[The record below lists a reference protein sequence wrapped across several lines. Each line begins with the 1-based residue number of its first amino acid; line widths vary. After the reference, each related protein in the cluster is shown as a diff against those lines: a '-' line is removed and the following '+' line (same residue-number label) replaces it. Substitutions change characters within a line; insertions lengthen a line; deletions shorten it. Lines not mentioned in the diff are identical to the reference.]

1 VHGALG
7 TDVDVQ
13 QQQQQQQQQVNASRV
28 SSSVAQQT
36 NLRDNNVK

>member
-7 TDVDVQ
+7 TDVDV

-36 NLRDNNVK
+36 MLRDNNVK

>member
-7 TDVDVQ
+7 TDVDV
-13 QQQQQQQQQVNASRV
+13 QQQQQQQVNASRV

-36 NLRDNNVK
+36 DLRDNNVK

>member
-7 TDVDVQ
+7 TDVDV